1 MLFEYASNFLY
12 HIILYTYIF
21 AMEKATICT
30 KNINKKI
37 DKSDVNYFFMAIYSQ
52 VQVFVY

>member
-1 MLFEYASNFLY
+1 
-12 HIILYTYIF
+12 
-21 AMEKATICT
+21 MEKATICT